1 MKKRPVFRILA
12 TLAVLCAVALPASAI
27 IVINGYSGLFGITSE
42 QTIRVSVVNLNAASG
57 IVPCT
62 KVFDPS
68 GRLIAQ
74 MDATAAL
81 RRGEGTYLDFDA
93 AALRLATGE
102 RAQVRVELS
111 FLPPDGQRAVRIE
124 DDDVMLNLEIFD
136 TQTGKTGF
144 TTPLELKG
152 FNPQPEPPA
161 LGSR

>member
-1 MKKRPVFRILA
+1 MNKRPAFRILVA
-12 TLAVLCAVALPASAI
+12 LAALCAVALPASAI
-27 IVINGYSGLFGITSE
+27 IVINGYTGLFGITSE
-42 QTIRVSVVNLNAASG
+42 QTIRVSVLNLDVASG

-62 KVFDPS
+62 KVFDLS
-68 GRLIAQ
+68 GRLLAQ

-111 FLPPDGQRAVRIE
+111 FPSQDGRRAVRV
-124 DDDVMLNLEIFD
+124 DADDVILSLEVFD
-136 TQTGKTGF
+136 TLTGKTGF

-161 LGSR
+161 

>member
-1 MKKRPVFRILA
+1 MKKRPAFRTLVALA
-12 TLAVLCAVALPASAI
+12 ALCAVALPASAI
-27 IVINGYSGLFGITSE
+27 IVINGYTGLFGITSE
-42 QTIRVSVVNLNAASG
+42 QTIRVSVLNLDAASG

-62 KVFDPS
+62 KVFDPA
-68 GRLIAQ
+68 GRLLAQ
-74 MDATAAL
+74 IDATAAL

-93 AALRLATGE
+93 AALRLPAGE

-111 FLPPDGQRAVRIE
+111 FLPPERGQRAVRID
-124 DDDVMLNLEIFD
+124 DDDVMLSLEVFD

-161 LGSR
+161 